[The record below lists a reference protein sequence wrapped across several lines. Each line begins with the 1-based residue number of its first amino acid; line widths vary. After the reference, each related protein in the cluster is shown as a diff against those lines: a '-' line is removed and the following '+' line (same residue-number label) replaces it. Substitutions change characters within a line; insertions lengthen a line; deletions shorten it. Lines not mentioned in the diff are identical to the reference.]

1 MSPVILLSI
10 LLQIA
15 CGVHVVRTGRPMY
28 WLFILFIGSFI
39 AVVVYLVA
47 EVLPDLGNN
56 PGARKA
62 MRSARNRIDPQ
73 RGKRHAAAR
82 LDLADTADNRL
93 KLAEESFNT
102 GDFEQAE
109 TLYRSALQGLY
120 KTDPDL
126 MLGLAK
132 AQFARGQAR
141 ETKESLDALI
151 AANPTYRSHDGHLL
165 FARAL
170 EAMGDTKAALFEY
183 ETLAQGYPGE
193 EGRGRYA
200 LLLQRDG
207 QSDAAQAVFADMLK
221 RAAAAPSYYRR
232 EQREWVDLAKRE
244 ARS

>member
-1 MSPVILLSI
+1 MSPVVLLSI

-28 WLFILFIGSFI
+28 WLFILFIGSYI

-47 EVLPDLGNN
+47 EVLPDLRNN

-62 MRSARNRIDPQ
+62 MRSARSRIDPQ
-73 RGKRHAAAR
+73 REKRRAAAR

-102 GDFEQAE
+102 GDFGQAE
-109 TLYRSALQGLY
+109 SMYRSALQGLY
-120 KTDPDL
+120 KSDPDL

-132 AQFARGQAR
+132 AQFAQGQADA
-141 ETKESLDALI
+141 TKQTLDALI
-151 AANPTYRSHDGHLL
+151 AANPNYRSHDGHLL

-193 EGRGRYA
+193 EGRARYA

-207 QSDAAQAVFADMLK
+207 QPDAAKAIFADMLK

-244 ARS
+244 ART